1 MEFYVDSGAGQCMCS
16 CVDAFL
22 DIRSCAVIVVGV
34 AGSIPIHGV
43 GTACFLVAD
52 SMGSERILRIH
63 NCLLCEHTE
72 SEENFNLISVSQVL
86 RTNRSSIV
94 FNSAASLFA
103 IKQGKRQQLYT
114 FALRPDDGL
123 YALKVLPLN
132 ATDVR
137 HDKLVSIDLTD
148 DDKLDVGDF
157 RMELA
162 SVSERAST
170 RPASK
175 LGVWYTKV
183 LWIGKVFSLA
193 GRTQEFEE
201 KLTEFC
207 ANYHAPL

>member
-1 MEFYVDSGAGQCMCS
+1 MARSSNVNYDFTTKFYVDSGAGQCMCS

-63 NCLLCEHTE
+63 NCLLCQRSD

-94 FNSAASLFA
+94 FNNAASTIA
-103 IKQGKRQQLYT
+103 IKQGKKQQLHT
-114 FALRPDDGL
+114 FALSPEDGL
-123 YALKVLPLN
+123 YVLNVLPLN
-132 ATDVR
+132 ASDIR
-137 HDKLVSIDLTD
+137 HSKLVSIDMTD
-148 DDKLDVGDF
+148 NDLLGIGDA
-157 RMELA
+157 REECTSA
-162 SVSERAST
+162 SKGVPS

-175 LGVWYTKV
+175 LGVWYTKTF
-183 LWIGKVFSLA
+183 WIGRVISLA
-193 GRTQEFEE
+193 GRTRS
-201 KLTEFC
+201 KVD
-207 ANYHAPL
+207 